1 MAKKDKRRHRKEP
14 EPTADIVRGILRDD
28 PQVPAAQEPYD
39 HGPPANPAPRPLPL
53 SLSDIRTEAL
63 KQHANV
69 AHTIADLE
77 AWAAE
82 IAATIAFLKE
92 RGR

>member
-1 MAKKDKRRHRKEP
+1 MAKKDKRRHQRKEP

-28 PQVPAAQEPYD
+28 PPVPAAQKPYD
-39 HGPPANPAPRPLPL
+39 PPPPANRPLPL
-53 SLSDIRTEAL
+53 SLADIRNEAL
-63 KQHANV
+63 RQHANV

-82 IAATIAFLKE
+82 IASTIAFLKA
-92 RGR
+92 RDQ

>member
-1 MAKKDKRRHRKEP
+1 MAKKDKRRSKAVNSLEDAIQEQGPLLP
-14 EPTADIVRGILRDD
+14 EGFKAP
-28 PQVPAAQEPYD
+28 E
-39 HGPPANPAPRPLPL
+39 PPANPTPYQRELQPLPL
-53 SLSDIRTEAL
+53 SLADIRSEAL
-63 KQHANV
+63 RQHANV

-82 IAATIAFLKE
+82 IASTIAFLKE

>member
-1 MAKKDKRRHRKEP
+1 MSKKSKRREVRSLEEALTVHGRLDTPAPVEP
-14 EPTADIVRGILRDD
+14 A
-28 PQVPAAQEPYD
+28 VPS
-39 HGPPANPAPRPLPL
+39 NPSPRPLPL
-53 SLSDIRTEAL
+53 SLADIRTEAL
-63 KQHANV
+63 KAHSDV

-82 IAATIAFLKE
+82 IASTIAFLKA